1 MVANSRIKQAI
12 AATVVLIILIFLY
25 FFCPGFHRFVVEGT
39 EILSRADVG
48 RLKKYLLSFGVWAPV
63 VSGTLMVFQSVIAPL
78 PAFVITFTNG
88 LLFGAWWGTLL
99 SWSSAM
105 VGAAV
110 CFYISKIYGRP
121 VVEKLVGKKSL
132 EYADKFFDRYGEH
145 AILVAR
151 LLPIVS
157 FDVISYAG
165 GLTSMRFWP
174 FFIATGIG
182 QLPATIVYSYLGEK
196 MTGTVKI
203 IFWVF
208 IVVIVLL
215 VLGAALKTRFEK
227 KVMVEGKES

>member
-1 MVANSRIKQAI
+1 MANKRLKQAI
-12 AATVVLIILIFLY
+12 SATIVIIFFILLY
-25 FFCPGFHRFVVEGT
+25 FLFPGFHNFVVEGT
-39 EILSRADVG
+39 KILSNADVN
-48 RLKKYLLSFGVWAPV
+48 RLKSYLLSFGPWAPV
-63 VSGTLMVFQSVIAPL
+63 ISGCLMVFQSVIAPL
-78 PAFVITFTNG
+78 PAFVITFANG

-105 VGAAV
+105 VGATL

-132 EYADKFFDRYGEH
+132 EYADRFFDRYGEH
-145 AILVAR
+145 AILIAR
-151 LLPIVS
+151 LIPIVS

-182 QLPATIVYSYLGEK
+182 QLPATIIYSYLGEK
-196 MTGTVKI
+196 MTGTVKVV
-203 IFWVF
+203 FWVF
-208 IVVIVLL
+208 LAVFILL

-227 KVMVEGKES
+227 RILVEGEES

>member
-1 MVANSRIKQAI
+1 MASARAKQAI
-12 AATVVLIILIFLY
+12 GATITIVFFIILY
-25 FFCPGFHRFVVEGT
+25 FISSGFHNFVVQGT
-39 EILSRADVG
+39 RILSKADVI
-48 RLKKYLLSFGVWAPV
+48 RLKEYLLSFGAWAPV

-78 PAFVITFTNG
+78 PAFVVTFTNG

-105 VGAAV
+105 AGAAI

-121 VVEKLVGKKSL
+121 AVEKLVGKKSL

-145 AILVAR
+145 AILIAR

-157 FDVISYAG
+157 FDVISYGA

-182 QLPATIVYSYLGEK
+182 QLPATIIYSYLGER
-196 MTGTVKI
+196 MTGTVKVV
-203 IFWVF
+203 FWVF
-208 IVVIVLL
+208 IVVTVLL
-215 VLGAALKTRFEK
+215 VLGAALKARFEK
-227 KVMVEGKES
+227 RIIVEGEEG

>member
-1 MVANSRIKQAI
+1 MANIRIKQAV
-12 AATVVLIILIFLY
+12 AATVVIILFIFAY
-25 FFCPGFHRFVVEGT
+25 FLLPGFQTFVAEGT
-39 EILSRADVG
+39 RILSRADVAK
-48 RLKKYLLSFGVWAPV
+48 LKEYLLSFGAWAPL

-132 EYADKFFDRYGEH
+132 QYTDKFFDRYGEH
-145 AILVAR
+145 AILIAR

-157 FDVISYAG
+157 FDVISYAA

-182 QLPATIVYSYLGEK
+182 QLPATIVYSYLGEQL
-196 MTGTVKI
+196 TGTVKI
-203 IFWVF
+203 VFWVF
-208 IVVIVLL
+208 VAVVVLL
-215 VLGAALKTRFEK
+215 VMGAALKTCFEK
-227 KVMVEGKES
+227 KLMVEGEEG

>member
-1 MVANSRIKQAI
+1 MASTRVKQAI
-12 AATVVLIILIFLY
+12 GATIAIVLFLILY
-25 FFCPGFHRFVVEGT
+25 FISPGFHNFIVQGT
-39 EILSRADVG
+39 EILSKADVSG
-48 RLKKYLLSFGVWAPV
+48 LKEYLLSFGAWAPV
-63 VSGTLMVFQSVIAPL
+63 VSGALMVFQSVIAPL

-105 VGAAV
+105 AGAAI

-121 VVEKLVGKKSL
+121 AVEKLVGKKSL
-132 EYADKFFDRYGEH
+132 EYADKFFDRYGKH
-145 AILVAR
+145 AILIAR

-157 FDVISYAG
+157 FDVISYAA

-182 QLPATIVYSYLGEK
+182 QLPATIIYSYLGER
-196 MTGTVKI
+196 MTGAVKVV
-203 IFWVF
+203 FWVF

-215 VLGAALKTRFEK
+215 VLGAALKARFEK
-227 KVMVEGKES
+227 RVIIEGEEG